1 MKDEINFNFIFTFYL
16 SGVFKWLNHGC
27 TWGNNHKYVL
37 ELSIN
42 HLLRGGNF
50 MMASTNQ
57 YLLMGV
63 FWHVSGRDVKSFKDS
78 NLGGGNIIVPLSL
91 A

>member
-1 MKDEINFNFIFTFYL
+1 
-16 SGVFKWLNHGC
+16 
-27 TWGNNHKYVL
+27 
-37 ELSIN
+37 
-42 HLLRGGNF
+42 